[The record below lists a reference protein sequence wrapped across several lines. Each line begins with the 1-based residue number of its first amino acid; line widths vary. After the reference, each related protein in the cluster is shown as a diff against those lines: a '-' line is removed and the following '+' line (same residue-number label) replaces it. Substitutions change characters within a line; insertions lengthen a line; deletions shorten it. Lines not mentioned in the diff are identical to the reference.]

1 MFSLPLPLL
10 FVCLQDAFVAF
21 HVNKVLVS
29 KYLKSLQIGE
39 LAPDQPSIEPT
50 KNVSILVNQIKGR
63 LKGNILRLDLGLHI
77 SIAPEQWDPGSSQ
90 FFCATN

>member
-1 MFSLPLPLL
+1 MR
-10 FVCLQDAFVAF
+10 LQDAFVAF

-50 KNVSILVNQIKGR
+50 KNVSILVNQVKDR
-63 LKGNILRLDLGLHI
+63 LKGNILGLGLVLCI
-77 SIAPEQWDPGSSQ
+77 SIAPGTMGPR
-90 FFCATN
+90 FFTIFCATN